1 MCCGRSQTGISSG
14 QKGVVGSFAV
24 NPRPGA
30 PGQIPAPAKVT
41 SLFEYVGETALT
53 VVSPVTRRTYRFAKP
68 GARLEVD
75 ARDRSWIAFV
85 PNLARVRSEAPSI

>member
-24 NPRPGA
+24 NPRAGA

-41 SLFEYVGETALT
+41 SLFEYVGDSLNPALAWKSTRVT
-53 VVSPVTRRTYRFAKP
+53 VP
-68 GARLEVD
+68 GLP
-75 ARDRSWIAFV
+75 SCQTL
-85 PNLARVRSEAPSI
+85 LA